1 MKSTAIPKPSEAT
14 INRLSLAGAFL
25 LAAYFLATSLY
36 IATHRLFW
44 YDEVFTTLTV
54 RMPDWHTIWRALVDA
69 NADPTPFGFFVVAR
83 VFDKLFGPAEI
94 GIRLPSALAMIGGM
108 WFTYDCARRLTNRLH
123 GLIAMALL
131 TCTFLPYYGYEG
143 RCYALF
149 FLFASAV
156 LWTWTGRRSAIL
168 LGALFFFGTL
178 IHYYLVL
185 CLIPFAA
192 EELWQSRPWRWP
204 SARLIS
210 GGIGAC
216 AGIAALYPQIVSSK
230 HAHGET
236 WWAAPKIRD
245 IASVFTDIFPAGLL
259 LLAVVTIWIVC
270 FDRSKGVPV
279 PPPST
284 AERTAWFFLAI
295 PLVGFVLAVLVT
307 HAYLHRYFIGM
318 LPGVAVG
325 FSCLVY
331 RRFPNALL
339 VPAGVLAI
347 LAGYGIVNQAIAVA
361 HWDKIN
367 EYGPSHE
374 RVRDL
379 MAMEDQLWALGAH
392 YLVFHDYDLRYLEMR
407 YYSKHPERYA
417 CWLKKKPPVSK
428 YYPMQMWDIED
439 VKRHS
444 GEMMLIS
451 FGQPWIETLQKAG
464 LHPRMWET
472 NDFFFTYFE

>member
-1 MKSTAIPKPSEAT
+1 
-14 INRLSLAGAFL
+14 
-25 LAAYFLATSLY
+25 
-36 IATHRLFW
+36 
-44 YDEVFTTLTV
+44 
-54 RMPDWHTIWRALVDA
+54 MPDWHTIWRALVDA

-259 LLAVVTIWIVC
+259 LLAVVTI
-270 FDRSKGVPV
+270 
-279 PPPST
+279 
-284 AERTAWFFLAI
+284 
-295 PLVGFVLAVLVT
+295 
-307 HAYLHRYFIGM
+307 
-318 LPGVAVG
+318 
-325 FSCLVY
+325 
-331 RRFPNALL
+331 
-339 VPAGVLAI
+339 
-347 LAGYGIVNQAIAVA
+347 
-361 HWDKIN
+361 
-367 EYGPSHE
+367 
-374 RVRDL
+374 
-379 MAMEDQLWALGAH
+379 
-392 YLVFHDYDLRYLEMR
+392 
-407 YYSKHPERYA
+407 
-417 CWLKKKPPVSK
+417 
-428 YYPMQMWDIED
+428 
-439 VKRHS
+439 
-444 GEMMLIS
+444 
-451 FGQPWIETLQKAG
+451 
-464 LHPRMWET
+464 
-472 NDFFFTYFE
+472 